1 MWDDLARRY
10 LKMHKHFHWILV
22 CSHPQEYEITRKSLV
37 LAESQ
42 FEDYFADI
50 QSFKISFNSRV
61 VSFQI
66 ATSSPII
73 CPSCRPFQ
81 CSFVGKE
88 KKLLTPKRRTST
100 NMELKQLENG
110 FFIAFFKMD
119 SYAMHM
125 YDKNFHI
132 TIFPNQ
138 CRIDGKISE
147 RWALISI
154 FDVAHNLSH
163 ILYGTAIQENISFH
177 RI

>member
-1 MWDDLARRY
+1 
-10 LKMHKHFHWILV
+10 
-22 CSHPQEYEITRKSLV
+22 
-37 LAESQ
+37 
-42 FEDYFADI
+42 
-50 QSFKISFNSRV
+50 
-61 VSFQI
+61 
-66 ATSSPII
+66 
-73 CPSCRPFQ
+73 
-81 CSFVGKE
+81 
-88 KKLLTPKRRTST
+88 
-100 NMELKQLENG
+100 MELNQLENG

-132 TIFPNQ
+132 TIFPSQ

-177 RI
+177 RIQNFVQNIENILPFMAKCLNWTQAGWVEKRINMFSYLHRKQELTTLTFALEVANEVGIWYRFVAAPLFVGSPICLFACKHNQWEYSWWYT

>member
-1 MWDDLARRY
+1 
-10 LKMHKHFHWILV
+10 
-22 CSHPQEYEITRKSLV
+22 
-37 LAESQ
+37 
-42 FEDYFADI
+42 
-50 QSFKISFNSRV
+50 
-61 VSFQI
+61 
-66 ATSSPII
+66 
-73 CPSCRPFQ
+73 
-81 CSFVGKE
+81 
-88 KKLLTPKRRTST
+88 
-100 NMELKQLENG
+100 MELNQLENG

-132 TIFPNQ
+132 TIFPSQ

-177 RI
+177 RIQNFVQNIENILPFMAKCLNWAQAGWVEKRINMFSYLNRKQDLTTLTFALEVANEVGIWYRFVAAPLFVGSPICLFACKHNQWEYSWWYT